1 MAKSFLERVKIP
13 HVFVLLTAMVLFCS
27 VLTYLIPSGEYQRE
41 KKTIQG
47 TERTVIQPGTYEKH
61 PKHLTLKGFFI
72 PDPAEGKAS
81 PVSLEQFLSA
91 IPRGMEQSADII
103 FFIFIIGGVLGVLQR
118 TGMVIAVIQKL
129 LALLGE
135 RTILLTVILMVLIA
149 VGGST
154 LGMGEEFI
162 PLVPLFLIISKEMG
176 YDRIFGLAIVMV
188 AADVGFAAATT
199 NPFTVNV
206 AQGIAELP
214 INGTVPFRLLFL
226 AVILTMTIFY
236 VLRYGAKVKKDPSQS
251 LMKDDDFEISHI
263 EFEKIELTNAHIFTL
278 VSSILIFIGI
288 LWSVNS
294 LGWWMAEMSGGFILM
309 GIIAVIV
316 SKLPLD
322 EAVKAFI
329 KGMEEMVVAAMVVGF
344 ARGIQVV
351 LDDGQIL
358 DTLIFSAASVLK
370 NFPNY
375 IAAEGM
381 LLFQT
386 TLNFLIPSGSG
397 QAAVTMPLMAPLSDV
412 LGISRQTAVFAFT
425 CGDGFSNTV
434 IPTSGVLM
442 AMLSLAGIPY
452 TTWLR
457 FMFPLFLRLLLVS
470 AIFLAITVFF
480 PSVWTW

>member
-1 MAKSFLERVKIP
+1 M
-13 HVFVLLTAMVLFCS
+13 
-27 VLTYLIPSGEYQRE
+27 
-41 KKTIQG
+41 
-47 TERTVIQPGTYEKH
+47 
-61 PKHLTLKGFFI
+61 
-72 PDPAEGKAS
+72 
-81 PVSLEQFLSA
+81 
-91 IPRGMEQSADII
+91 
-103 FFIFIIGGVLGVLQR
+103 
-118 TGMVIAVIQKL
+118 
-129 LALLGE
+129 
-135 RTILLTVILMVLIA
+135 
-149 VGGST
+149 
-154 LGMGEEFI
+154 
-162 PLVPLFLIISKEMG
+162 PLFLIISKEMG

-226 AVILTMTIFY
+226 ATILTMTIFY
-236 VLRYGAKVKKDPSQS
+236 VLRYGAKVKKDPSKS

-263 EFEKIELTNAHIFTL
+263 DFEKIELTNAHVFTL
-278 VSSILIFIGI
+278 VSSILIFIVI

-316 SKLPLD
+316 SKLPVD

-358 DTLIFSAASVLK
+358 DTLIFSAASILQ

-425 CGDGFSNTV
+425 CGDGFSNTI

-457 FMFPLFLRLLLVS
+457 FMVPLFLRLLLVS
-470 AIFLAITVFF
+470 AVFLAITVFF
-480 PSVWTW
+480 PAVWTW

>member
-1 MAKSFLERVKIP
+1 
-13 HVFVLLTAMVLFCS
+13 
-27 VLTYLIPSGEYQRE
+27 
-41 KKTIQG
+41 
-47 TERTVIQPGTYEKH
+47 
-61 PKHLTLKGFFI
+61 
-72 PDPAEGKAS
+72 
-81 PVSLEQFLSA
+81 
-91 IPRGMEQSADII
+91 SADII

-149 VGGST
+149 IGGST

-206 AQGIAELP
+206 AQGIAELT
-214 INGTVPFRLLFL
+214 INGTVPFRVLFL
-226 AVILTMTIFY
+226 AAILTMTIFY
-236 VLRYGAKVKKDPSQS
+236 VLRYGAKVKKDPSKS

-263 EFEKIELTNAHIFTL
+263 DFEKIELTNAHIFTL
-278 VSSILIFIGI
+278 VSSILIFIAI

-309 GIIAVIV
+309 AIIAVVV
-316 SKLPLD
+316 SKLPVD

-351 LDDGQIL
+351 LNDGQIL
-358 DTLIFSAASVLK
+358 DTLIFSAASILK

-425 CGDGFSNTV
+425 CGDGFSNTI

-457 FMFPLFLRLLLVS
+457 FMVPLFL
-470 AIFLAITVFF
+470 
-480 PSVWTW
+480 